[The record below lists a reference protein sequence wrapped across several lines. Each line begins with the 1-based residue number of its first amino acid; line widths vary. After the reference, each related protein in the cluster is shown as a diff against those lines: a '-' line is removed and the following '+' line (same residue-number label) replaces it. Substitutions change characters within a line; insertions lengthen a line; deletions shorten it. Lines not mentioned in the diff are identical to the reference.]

1 MSRRQEIK
9 EKEALQARFQ
19 HAMTQ
24 NSKLALNWLRP
35 NQAVNNTKNT
45 PAAPS
50 SQGLTAAHANQFFD
64 LPVVAQGASLSELS
78 VAKLGRTVGQF
89 VKGTT
94 PAKPHAVTKPRK
106 LKAMQALL
114 NKMRDD
120 KRSQLNQRASAK
132 PSYSSKPSRP
142 LVLASKANNG
152 NNNNDDDDDSDSDSD
167 GEAKRKFTA
176 KKVVSKRPF

>member
-35 NQAVNNTKNT
+35 NQAVNKSNST
-45 PAAPS
+45 PAT
-50 SQGLTAAHANQFFD
+50 QGSTAANANQFFD

-132 PSYSSKPSRP
+132 PAYSSKPSRP
-142 LVLASKANNG
+142 LVLAPKANNG
-152 NNNNDDDDDSDSDSD
+152 NNGNDDDDSDSDSD

>member
-19 HAMTQ
+19 HAITQ
-24 NSKLALNWLRP
+24 NSKLALKWLNTSASSTTTKP
-35 NQAVNNTKNT
+35 ATTVN
-45 PAAPS
+45 APS
-50 SQGLTAAHANQFFD
+50 LTLTTTEANLFFD

-78 VAKLGRTVGQF
+78 LAKLGRTVGQF
-89 VKGTT
+89 VKGQT
-94 PAKPHAVTKPRK
+94 PTKPHAVTKPRR

-120 KRSQLNQRASAK
+120 KRSQATSRVAK
-132 PSYSSKPSRP
+132 PQSGPRKP
-142 LVLASKANNG
+142 VLAPGTGGADSE
-152 NNNNDDDDDSDSDSD
+152 SDSDSD
-167 GEAKRKFTA
+167 VEAKRKITA